1 MNDNAE
7 LAEELHRA
15 GENAGLEREE
25 IADVYDG
32 MDRTESNEGLTE
44 YLAEELHRTGEEMG
58 LEREK
63 VADVYNWLN
72 GTDAEEVAQEN
83 TEEYLKK
90 VDQAYD
96 RLEEESNV
104 DRYSTGIAW
113 DAAGEAF
120 SALEDQ

>member
-15 GENAGLEREE
+15 GEDAGLEREE

-32 MDRTESNEGLTE
+32 MDRTESDEDLTE
-44 YLAEELHRTGEEMG
+44 YLAEELHRTGEDMG

-63 VADVYNWLN
+63 VDYVYNSLS
-72 GTDAEEVAQEN
+72 GTDAEEVAREN
-83 TEEYLKK
+83 TEEYLEK
-90 VDQAYD
+90 VDEAYD
-96 RLEEESNV
+96 NLQEQSNV
-104 DRYSTGIAW
+104 DSYSTGIAW

-120 SALEDQ
+120 SALENQ